1 MFKFINKVITGVFNM
16 ISRTTMKQ
24 VLRESPAITSTMVQ
38 KINEWNSML
47 SGNADWCKDY
57 VKSLRIEQGIC
68 REFADVVLSEMEIK
82 ISNDKL
88 LKLFEKTTES
98 LNENLQDGLGLGS
111 FCLKPLGNEQA
122 EFVTADK
129 FIPVSFGNDE
139 KPNDIVFLD
148 FRDIDDSKY
157 YVRLERHSIKN
168 GFLEI
173 TNEAYSSSTRYGF
186 DRKIPL
192 ESLEAWRGLPEHV
205 AYPGV
210 KEMDFGYYRNP
221 IKNRIDDTPCGVS
234 IFDYAIDLIRKA
246 DVQSARIDWE
256 FESGER
262 AIHVDAAAI
271 KRESDGQNGVSKLN
285 KRLYRGIDGE
295 EGFFKEFSPE
305 LRDQNL
311 INGLENYFRQIEFVV
326 GLAFGDLS
334 NPQSVD
340 KTATEVKASK
350 NRKYNRV
357 KAIQDNLRDC
367 FEDFVRGL
375 AFHEGMLHSGYEFI
389 CSFKD
394 SILTDEEADRQLMLN
409 EIAAGIRS
417 HWEYRVRFL
426 GEDEKTAKAN
436 VPDQGGVME

>member
-57 VKSLRIEQGIC
+57 VKSLRIAQGIC

-98 LNENLQDGLGLGS
+98 LSENLQDGLGLGS

-129 FIPVSFGNDE
+129 FIPVSFGHDE

-367 FEDFVRGL
+367 LEDFVRGL

-394 SILTDEEADRQLMLN
+394 SILTDEETDRQLMLN

-426 GEDEKTAKAN
+426 GEDEETAKAN

>member
-47 SGNADWCKDY
+47 SGNAYWCKDY
-57 VKSLRIEQGIC
+57 VTSLKIEQGIC

-88 LKLFEKTTES
+88 LKLFENAAES

-111 FCLKPLGNEQA
+111 FCLKPLGNGQA

-173 TNEAYSSSTRYGF
+173 TNEAYSSSSRYGF

-192 ESLEAWRGLPEHV
+192 ESLEAWTGLPEHV
-205 AYPGV
+205 AYLGV

-234 IFDYAIDLIRKA
+234 IFDCAIDLIRKA

-271 KRESDGQNGVSKLN
+271 KREPDGQNGIAKLN
-285 KRLYRGIDGE
+285 KKLYRGIDGE

-326 GLAFGDLS
+326 GLAFGGLK
-334 NPQSVD
+334 QS
-340 KTATEVKASK
+340 AE
-350 NRKYNRV
+350 
-357 KAIQDNLRDC
+357 
-367 FEDFVRGL
+367 RG
-375 AFHEGMLHSGYEFI
+375 
-389 CSFKD
+389 
-394 SILTDEEADRQLMLN
+394 
-409 EIAAGIRS
+409 
-417 HWEYRVRFL
+417 
-426 GEDEKTAKAN
+426 
-436 VPDQGGVME
+436 

>member
-148 FRDIDDSKY
+148 FRGIDDSKY

-221 IKNRIDDTPCGVS
+221 IRNRIDDTPCGVS

-367 FEDFVRGL
+367 LEDFVRGL

-394 SILTDEEADRQLMLN
+394 SILTDEETDRQLMLN

-426 GEDEKTAKAN
+426 GEDEETAKAN

>member
-1 MFKFINKVITGVFNM
+1 
-16 ISRTTMKQ
+16 
-24 VLRESPAITSTMVQ
+24 
-38 KINEWNSML
+38 ML
-47 SGNADWCKDY
+47 W
-57 VKSLRIEQGIC
+57 
-68 REFADVVLSEMEIK
+68 EMEIK

-367 FEDFVRGL
+367 LEDFVRGL

-394 SILTDEEADRQLMLN
+394 SILTDEETDRQLMLN

-426 GEDEKTAKAN
+426 GEDEETAKAN

>member
-1 MFKFINKVITGVFNM
+1 
-16 ISRTTMKQ
+16 
-24 VLRESPAITSTMVQ
+24 
-38 KINEWNSML
+38 
-47 SGNADWCKDY
+47 
-57 VKSLRIEQGIC
+57 
-68 REFADVVLSEMEIK
+68 
-82 ISNDKL
+82 
-88 LKLFEKTTES
+88 
-98 LNENLQDGLGLGS
+98 
-111 FCLKPLGNEQA
+111 
-122 EFVTADK
+122 
-129 FIPVSFGNDE
+129 
-139 KPNDIVFLD
+139 
-148 FRDIDDSKY
+148 
-157 YVRLERHSIKN
+157 
-168 GFLEI
+168 
-173 TNEAYSSSTRYGF
+173 
-186 DRKIPL
+186 
-192 ESLEAWRGLPEHV
+192 
-205 AYPGV
+205 
-210 KEMDFGYYRNP
+210 MDFGYYRNP
-221 IKNRIDDTPCGVS
+221 IKNRIDDTPCGAS

-394 SILTDEEADRQLMLN
+394 SILTDEETDRQLMLN

-426 GEDEKTAKAN
+426 GEDEETAKAN

>member
-88 LKLFEKTTES
+88 LKLFESTTES

-111 FCLKPLGNEQA
+111 FCLKPLGNGQA

-262 AIHVDAAAI
+262 AIHVDTAAI

-326 GLAFGDLS
+326 CS
-334 NPQSVD
+334 
-340 KTATEVKASK
+340 
-350 NRKYNRV
+350 
-357 KAIQDNLRDC
+357 AI
-367 FEDFVRGL
+367 
-375 AFHEGMLHSGYEFI
+375 
-389 CSFKD
+389 
-394 SILTDEEADRQLMLN
+394 
-409 EIAAGIRS
+409 
-417 HWEYRVRFL
+417 
-426 GEDEKTAKAN
+426 
-436 VPDQGGVME
+436 

>member
-57 VKSLRIEQGIC
+57 VTSLKIEQGIC
-68 REFADVVLSEMEIK
+68 REFADVVLSEMEVK

-88 LKLFEKTTES
+88 FNLFASTTES

-111 FCLKPLGNEQA
+111 FCLKPLGNGQA

-139 KPNDIVFLD
+139 NPNDIVFLD
-148 FRDIDDSKY
+148 FRDIDDVKY

-173 TNEAYSSSTRYGF
+173 TNEAYCSSTRYGF

-192 ESLEAWRGLPEHV
+192 ESLEAWSGLPEHV

-246 DVQSARIDWE
+246 DVQGARIDWE

-271 KRESDGQNGVSKLN
+271 KREPDGQNGISKLN
-285 KRLYRGIDGE
+285 KRLYRGFDGE

-357 KAIQDNLRDC
+357 KAIQDNLKDC
-367 FEDFVRGL
+367 LEDFVRGL

-389 CSFKD
+389 CTFKD
-394 SILTDEEADRQLMLN
+394 SILTDEETDRQLMLN
-409 EIAAGIRS
+409 EIASGVRAP
-417 HWEYRVRFL
+417 WEYRVRFL
-426 GEDEKTAKAN
+426 GEDEDTAKEN
-436 VPDQGGVME
+436 VPEQTRVME